1 MWLSH
6 VGSTWYKFQWHT
18 AFGELILCHSLI
30 WIFGNYSPFTF
41 ATLAEM
47 KYCTKK
53 TTYIKENKSR
63 QVNKL
68 VVDVQAKDEVKT
80 ATGNEE
86 QQWKC

>member
-1 MWLSH
+1 
-6 VGSTWYKFQWHT
+6 
-18 AFGELILCHSLI
+18 
-30 WIFGNYSPFTF
+30 
-41 ATLAEM
+41 M

-86 QQWKC
+86 QQ

>member
-1 MWLSH
+1 M
-6 VGSTWYKFQWHT
+6 
-18 AFGELILCHSLI
+18 I

-68 VVDVQAKDEVKT
+68 VVDVQAKDEVKM